1 MKLNIIYIFVMMYD
15 KRIYLLYFLLSFID
29 SFGIMRSRN
38 IGSID
43 IVRYIILEYIV
54 VGTGLV
60 NRGNSLIEFTFGIVK
75 IMVIN
80 SNIKNNKKDIIL
92 LLQRV

>member
-1 MKLNIIYIFVMMYD
+1 MYD
-15 KRIYLLYFLLSFID
+15 KRIYLLCFLLSFID

-54 VGTGLV
+54 VGIGLV
-60 NRGNSLIEFTFGIVK
+60 NRGNSLIEITFGIVK

>member
-1 MKLNIIYIFVMMYD
+1 MYD
-15 KRIYLLYFLLSFID
+15 KRIYLLCFLLSFID

>member
-1 MKLNIIYIFVMMYD
+1 MYD

-54 VGTGLV
+54 VGIGLV

>member
-1 MKLNIIYIFVMMYD
+1 MKLNIIYIFVTMYD
-15 KRIYLLYFLLSFID
+15 KRIYLLCFLLSFID

-54 VGTGLV
+54 VGIGLV
-60 NRGNSLIEFTFGIVK
+60 NRGNS
-75 IMVIN
+75 
-80 SNIKNNKKDIIL
+80 
-92 LLQRV
+92 

>member
-1 MKLNIIYIFVMMYD
+1 MYD

>member
-1 MKLNIIYIFVMMYD
+1 MYD
-15 KRIYLLYFLLSFID
+15 KRIYLLCFLLSFID

-54 VGTGLV
+54 VGIGLV